1 MSKIFIKTLFKKI
14 KGVSFNVELWDGE
27 ILKVGEEQP
36 EFKIIFLKE
45 LSNKDLLTSTSL
57 ALGEA
62 YMEGAIKVEGD
73 LYYALDRLLSAI
85 DGFSTEREKLTDIFK
100 TSKSKRNQK
109 KEVCAHYDLG
119 NDFYGKWL
127 DETMSYSCAY
137 FKEDGDTLYE
147 AQMNKIYHLLKKLNL
162 KEGTTLLDIGC
173 GWGCL
178 LIEAAKKYKV
188 RGLGITLSK
197 EQYKKCK
204 ERIKEEKLEDLIDV
218 QIMDYR
224 DLKKS
229 GLKFQRVVSVGM
241 LEHVERENYQLF
253 FDNVDGV
260 LDKGG
265 VFCLHYISSLKE
277 SQGDPWIKKYI
288 FPGGVI
294 PSLREIIALAGEH
307 NFHTIDVENLR
318 LHYKRTLMEWYKNF
332 NNSLGEM
339 EESYEK
345 EFIRMWEIYLTSCAA
360 AFNNGIVDL
369 HQIVFTKGVN
379 NNLPSTRKYLYD

>member
-36 EFKIIFLKE
+36 EFKVIFLKE

>member
-14 KGVSFNVELWDGE
+14 KGVSFIVELWDGE

-36 EFKIIFLKE
+36 EFKVIFLKE

-137 FKEDGDTLYE
+137 FKEDSDTLYE

-162 KEGTTLLDIGC
+162 KEGMTLLDIGC

-204 ERIKEEKLEDLIDV
+204 ERIKEENLEDLIDV

-318 LHYKRTLMEWYKNF
+318 LHYKRTLREWYKNF

-339 EESYEK
+339 EERYEK
-345 EFIRMWEIYLTSCAA
+345 EFVRMWEIYLTSCAA

>member
-14 KGVSFNVELWDGE
+14 KGVSFIVELWDGE

-36 EFKIIFLKE
+36 EFKVIFLKE

-62 YMEGAIKVEGD
+62 YMEGNIKVEGD

-137 FKEDGDTLYE
+137 FKEEGDTLYE

-162 KEGTTLLDIGC
+162 KEGTSLLDIGC

-318 LHYKRTLMEWYKNF
+318 LHYKRTLREWYKNF

-339 EESYEK
+339 EERYEK
-345 EFIRMWEIYLTSCAA
+345 EFVRMWEIYLTSCAA

>member
-14 KGVSFNVELWDGE
+14 KGVSFIVELWDGE

-36 EFKIIFLKE
+36 EFKVIFLKE

-62 YMEGAIKVEGD
+62 YMEGNIKVEGD

-137 FKEDGDTLYE
+137 FKEEGDTLYE

-318 LHYKRTLMEWYKNF
+318 LHYKRTLREWYKNF

-339 EESYEK
+339 EERYEK
-345 EFIRMWEIYLTSCAA
+345 EFVRMWEIYLTSCAA

>member
-14 KGVSFNVELWDGE
+14 KGVSFIVELWDGE

-36 EFKIIFLKE
+36 EFKVIFLKE

-137 FKEDGDTLYE
+137 FKEEGDTLYE

-204 ERIKEEKLEDLIDV
+204 ERIKEENLEDLIDV

-229 GLKFQRVVSVGM
+229 GLKFQRIVSVGM

-318 LHYKRTLMEWYKNF
+318 LHYKRTLREWYKNF

-339 EESYEK
+339 EERYEK

>member
-14 KGVSFNVELWDGE
+14 KGVSFIIELWDGE

-36 EFKIIFLKE
+36 EFKVIFLKE

-62 YMEGAIKVEGD
+62 YMEGNIKVEGD

-137 FKEDGDTLYE
+137 FKEEGDTLYE

-318 LHYKRTLMEWYKNF
+318 LHYKRTLREWYKNF

-339 EESYEK
+339 EERYEK